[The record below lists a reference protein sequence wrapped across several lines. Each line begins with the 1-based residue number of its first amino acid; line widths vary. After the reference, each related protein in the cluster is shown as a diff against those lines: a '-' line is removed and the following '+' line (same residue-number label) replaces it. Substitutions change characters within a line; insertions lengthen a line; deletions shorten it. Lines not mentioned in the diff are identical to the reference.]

1 MFVPSRNGLP
11 IRSFSEKEIKKKY
24 AFPGF
29 TLYVDDMLIVGK
41 NVSMIDRLKE
51 QLGKSFA
58 MKDMGAAKHFLGIRI
73 IRDRKE
79 KKLWLSQEHYIKRVL
94 QRFHMEKAKVVST
107 PLATHFKLSSKQS
120 PSNEDEKLYMQRVP
134 YASAVGSL
142 MYAMVCTRPYIAHVV
157 GTVSRFLS
165 NPGREHW
172 NAVKWI
178 LRYLRGTVNVMLCF
192 GNDKPTVVGY
202 SDMAGDIDSRK
213 STSGYMIKF
222 IVGVVTWQSRL

>member
-1 MFVPSRNGLP
+1 MNQPYGFHVEGKEDYVCRLRKSLYGLKQAPRHWYKKFEFIMCEQGYMKTTSNHCVFVRK
-11 IRSFSEKEIKKKY
+11 FSNDDFIILL
-24 AFPGF
+24 
-29 TLYVDDMLIVGK
+29 LYVDDMLIVGK

-58 MKDMGAAKHFLGIRI
+58 MKDMGAAKQILGIRI

-142 MYAMVCTRPYIAHVV
+142 MHAMVCTKPDIAHAV

-165 NPGREHW
+165 NRGREH
-172 NAVKWI
+172 
-178 LRYLRGTVNVMLCF
+178 
-192 GNDKPTVVGY
+192 
-202 SDMAGDIDSRK
+202 
-213 STSGYMIKF
+213 
-222 IVGVVTWQSRL
+222 

>member
-1 MFVPSRNGLP
+1 MKTTSDHCVFVRK
-11 IRSFSEKEIKKKY
+11 FSNDDFIILL
-24 AFPGF
+24 
-29 TLYVDDMLIVGK
+29 LYVDDMLIVGK

-51 QLGKSFA
+51 QLRKSFA
-58 MKDMGAAKHFLGIRI
+58 MKDMGAAKQILGIRI

-79 KKLWLSQEHYIKRVL
+79 KRLWLSTEHYIKRVL

-134 YASAVGSL
+134 YAFAVGSL
-142 MYAMVCTRPYIAHVV
+142 MYAMVCTRLDIAHAV

-165 NPGREHW
+165 NPAREHW

-178 LRYLRGTVNVMLCF
+178 LRYLRDTVNMMLCF
-192 GNDKPTVVGY
+192 GDDKPTVVGYSY

-222 IVGVVTWQSRL
+222 AGGAVTWQSKL